1 MTHLTPDE
9 VVDAVE
15 RALNVERKAHVDDC
29 PACAR
34 QVADLSRLVASA
46 RAIDVPEPSPLFWE
60 RFSDRVRVAIG
71 SEAPMPRRQPWF
83 AWPVLAPL
91 SALALLVVALGGV
104 VSRDAAV
111 RARPDVT
118 ADVSPDPEMEQTA
131 DGAAVEAV
139 WALAADLVGSF
150 DDIEAQASELNVS
163 PGSAERAAGQLSSA
177 EQAEL
182 VRLLQQEL
190 GRSGG

>member
-15 RALNVERKAHVDDC
+15 RALSPERRAHVDDC
-29 PACAR
+29 AACAR
-34 QVADLSRLVASA
+34 QVADLSRLLARA

-60 RFSDRVRVAIG
+60 RFSHRVRVAIAN
-71 SEAPMPRRQPWF
+71 EPPMPRRQPWF

-91 SALALLVVALGGV
+91 AALALLVVALGV
-104 VSRDAAV
+104 AVSRDATV
-111 RARPDVT
+111 RGRPDVI
-118 ADVSPDPEMEQTA
+118 AEVSAETETEVN
-131 DGAAVEAV
+131 GAAVEAV

-163 PGSAERAAGQLSSA
+163 PGSAEWAAGLLTSA

>member
-1 MTHLTPDE
+1 M
-9 VVDAVE
+9 
-15 RALNVERKAHVDDC
+15 
-29 PACAR
+29 
-34 QVADLSRLVASA
+34 
-46 RAIDVPEPSPLFWE
+46 
-60 RFSDRVRVAIG
+60 
-71 SEAPMPRRQPWF
+71 
-83 AWPVLAPL
+83 
-91 SALALLVVALGGV
+91 ALGV
-104 VSRDAAV
+104 AVSRDAAV
-111 RARPDVT
+111 RARPDVVAEPSAGT
-118 ADVSPDPEMEQTA
+118 DTEQTA

-150 DDIEAQASELNVS
+150 DDIEAQASELSLS